1 MQHTIQQILLTKPL
15 TTANP
20 LLQSL
25 KTFGIRVLSFPTL
38 EIAPLPEAKTY
49 FQRFGASFFNMAL
62 FISPTAVQYAVQVCD
77 LNPLDWAQTPCI
89 AQGPGTA
96 KALKNHGFP
105 NILFPEKEYTS
116 ESVLAL
122 PILKE
127 VHRLNIAIFK
137 GLNGRGF
144 LSTQLSQRGATLIEF
159 NCYERCCPQTSWDL
173 SESSIPPE
181 NTLFIV
187 TSAAAL
193 ENLALLLDFAH
204 SPPLKWSKC
213 HLLVIHDKMRQL
225 ARNLGH
231 QGGIDCA
238 DNASDEA
245 IITCLQALLAS

>member
-1 MQHTIQQILLTKPL
+1 MQNIIQQIILTKPL
-15 TTANP
+15 TTAET

-25 KTFGIRVLSFPTL
+25 KTLSIPLLSFPTL
-38 EIAPLPEAKTY
+38 EIAPLPEVETY
-49 FQRFGASFFNMAL
+49 FQRFGSSFFDIAL
-62 FISPTAVQYAVQVCD
+62 FISPTAVQYAVQLCH
-77 LNPLDWAQTPCI
+77 LNPLDWVQTPCI

-96 KALKNHGFP
+96 KALKNHGFQ

-122 PILKE
+122 PILNE
-127 VHRLNIAIFK
+127 VHRLHIAIFK

-144 LSTQLSQRGATLIEF
+144 LNAQLSQRGATVIEL
-159 NCYERCCPQTSWDL
+159 NCYERRCPQPSLDL
-173 SESSIPPE
+173 SQSTIPPE

-193 ENLALLLDFAH
+193 ENLALLLGFAL
-204 SPPLKWSKC
+204 SSNTPDWRNC

-231 QGGIDCA
+231 KGKIDCA
-238 DNASDEA
+238 ENASDEA
-245 IITCLQALLAS
+245 IIVRTQALVF

>member
-1 MQHTIQQILLTKPL
+1 MYNTIQQIILTKPL
-15 TTANP
+15 TTANT

-25 KTFGIRVLSFPTL
+25 KTLGMRVLSFPTL
-38 EIAPLPEAKTY
+38 EIAPLPEVETY
-49 FQRFGASFFNMAL
+49 FQRFGPSFFDIAL
-62 FISPTAVQYAVQVCD
+62 FISPTAVQYAIQLCH
-77 LNPLDWAQTPCI
+77 LNSLDWAQTPCI

-96 KALKNHGFP
+96 KALKNYGFQ

-122 PILKE
+122 PILNE

-137 GLNGRGF
+137 GLNGRG
-144 LSTQLSQRGATLIEF
+144 LLTSQLSQRGATVIEF
-159 NCYERCCPQTSWDL
+159 NCYERHCPQTSLNL
-173 SESSIPPE
+173 SQPTIPPE

-204 SPPLKWSKC
+204 SPPPFKWSKC

-231 QGGIDCA
+231 KGEIDCA

-245 IITCLQALLAS
+245 IITCIQTLGC